1 MKVGKLDY
9 NIARGEGS
17 VKINW
22 KDMPGDVMM
31 LDLLRDWICD
41 LEGIYEAKHK
51 EVFERKQGETK

>member
-22 KDMPGDVMM
+22 KDMPDDVMM
-31 LDLLRDWICD
+31 LDLLKDWICD
-41 LEGIYEAKHK
+41 LEGIYEAKNK
-51 EVFERKQGETK
+51 EVFERKQGEMK